1 MAMAMRRSAL
11 GRSRG
16 GDAAR
21 ERGRAPTSS
30 SVLEENHTNSS
41 SFGPVGHKAGLL
53 SDFGGV
59 AGWCAALRT
68 KEMADD
74 TEAPPM
80 QATP

>member
-1 MAMAMRRSAL
+1 MAMRRTAP
-11 GRSRG
+11 GRS
-16 GDAAR
+16 
-21 ERGRAPTSS
+21 RGRAPTSS
-30 SVLEENHTNSS
+30 SVLEENHTKSAS
-41 SFGPVGHKAGLL
+41 SFGPVGHKPGLL